1 LVSSRLHEAEFDS
14 SVIPREARVKYHAAA
29 SLAMR
34 VDQGT
39 NGRFDAGPGER
50 VDENLP
56 FPLRVEISSKMLRR
70 ATAAVAKMAANGR
83 GTLGGGPRAPLGV
96 LALAAVANDA
106 GPHELA
112 GQRAW
117 DIDGTLCRTDDPFA
131 AMAKAFD
138 HQFLHR

>member
-1 LVSSRLHEAEFDS
+1 MKP

-83 GTLGGGPRAPLGV
+83 GTLRAGPHDFLE
-96 LALAAVANDA
+96 LAALANDA

-112 GQRAW
+112 GQRAG